1 MNWSCDVHR
10 SQDKNGLHPDSLY
23 IRKLVTKFTDLYL
36 IATSGLGVTEVKCK
50 EKVKID
56 HPEWRHSLW
65 LRGLRTIFR
74 PTEPSHRPDFKVLR
88 YNWSKNTIH
97 CKIVTSYKKAQTREQ
112 SSFGDQESQFAWS
125 ILCADALLGFH
136 NILKSVLWML
146 TCDHVMILWLGPNF
160 TICDTE
166 EGADNTKW
174 SRCTGARHGGEIG
187 NKSAVVELVIG
198 CANLWRASVTFS
210 TSSSYSSK
218 SKSKFASHKNRE
230 GLLGNT
236 YIQIQ
241 KDNAQKNSTHNP
253 CKH

>member
-1 MNWSCDVHR
+1 MTYHIKGETFIMNWSCDVHR

-23 IRKLVTKFTDLYL
+23 IRKLVTKCTDLYL
-36 IATSGLGVTEVKCK
+36 IATSGLGVTEGKCK

-146 TCDHVMILWLGPNF
+146 TCDHVMILWLGTNF

-166 EGADNTKW
+166 EGADNTK
-174 SRCTGARHGGEIG
+174 
-187 NKSAVVELVIG
+187 
-198 CANLWRASVTFS
+198 
-210 TSSSYSSK
+210 
-218 SKSKFASHKNRE
+218 
-230 GLLGNT
+230 
-236 YIQIQ
+236 
-241 KDNAQKNSTHNP
+241 
-253 CKH
+253 